1 MLPLGCI
8 VQEVDAETFPRA
20 VRDDG
25 VMTASCGGTNPC
37 FCLACRSGAALLR
50 VVGCVCRA
58 AHVPAGDLS
67 RVDNGRHKLDLGVA

>member
-37 FCLACRSGAALLR
+37 FLFGLPFGGRVAEGCWVCLQGSTRACW
-50 VVGCVCRA
+50 
-58 AHVPAGDLS
+58 
-67 RVDNGRHKLDLGVA
+67 